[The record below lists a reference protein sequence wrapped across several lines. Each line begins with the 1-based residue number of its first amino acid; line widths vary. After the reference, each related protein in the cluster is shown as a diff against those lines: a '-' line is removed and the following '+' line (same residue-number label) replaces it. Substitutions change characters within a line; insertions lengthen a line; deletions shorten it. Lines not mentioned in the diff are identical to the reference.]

1 MSRRVRPSAQEKPS
15 AREKPPARGGGS
27 RVVGP
32 WFASLVLLLVLIAFC
47 AFTRWGG
54 TYARFASGSWGAWRM
69 SRGMSAEARRL
80 ALYDDTY
87 PLLLY
92 LRDYLPEDA
101 KVLLPPIDYIRGF
114 YGREIPL
121 FASATSTYSFI
132 YPRVPVH
139 HGRPSPFMKQITH
152 LLVWEHWGLD
162 YIAPGEP
169 RTQENRIMLHD
180 WPPGLEVSW

>member
-1 MSRRVRPSAQEKPS
+1 MPRRARPA
-15 AREKPPARGGGS
+15 AARGKSSACG
-27 RVVGP
+27 REPRAAGP
-32 WFASLVLLLVLIAFC
+32 LLASLVLLLILTAFC

-54 TYARFASGSWGAWRM
+54 TYPRFASGSWGAWRL
-69 SRGMSAEARRL
+69 SRGMSADARRL

-101 KVLLPPIDYIRGF
+101 RVLLPPIDFIRSR

-139 HGRPSPFMKQITH
+139 HGRPSPFMHDITH

-162 YIAPGEP
+162 YVASGEP
-169 RTQENRIMLHD
+169 RTEGNRIMIYE
-180 WPPGLEVSW
+180 WPQGLEVSW